1 MRKILLYC
9 FVLLC
14 SLNALAGKRVI
25 KGLVLG
31 EDGYPLPGTI
41 VIEKG
46 TENAVST
53 DVDGKFE
60 IRIVNKNSKVIEV
73 RYLGFQTQEVKL
85 DKKEKFYTLTLV
97 EDPPSEEVIIYTGY
111 IINQRR
117 RGGNPD
123 IKISEEVLA
132 RERRRIEGTTTEVPV
147 EDKAKKRK
155 NK

>member
-60 IRIVNKNSKVIEV
+60 IRIVNKNSKVIEI

-111 IINQRR
+111 ISNQRR
-117 RGGNPD
+117 KGGYPD

-132 RERRRIEGTTTEVPV
+132 RERRRIEETATEVPV
-147 EDKAKKRK
+147 DGK
-155 NK
+155 NKKK

>member
-1 MRKILLYC
+1 MKEMRKILLYC

-14 SLNALAGKRVI
+14 SLHVLAGPRKI

-53 DVDGKFE
+53 DVNGKFE
-60 IRIVNKNSKVIEV
+60 IRIENKNSKIIEV

-85 DKKEKFYTLTLV
+85 DKKEKFYTITLV
-97 EDPPSEEVIIYTGY
+97 EDAPSEEVIIYKGY
-111 IINQRR
+111 II
-117 RGGNPD
+117 D
-123 IKISEEVLA
+123 
-132 RERRRIEGTTTEVPV
+132 
-147 EDKAKKRK
+147 
-155 NK
+155 